1 MTNHARG
8 TRRNYQRSSGRRVWV
23 ISELNH
29 DLRPEHVARI
39 ITAAGLEQARLEAEA
54 QAAAETQAAT
64 KAAATKPI
72 DEAVEDDHA

>member
-8 TRRNYQRSSGRRVWV
+8 SRRRYRRSSGRRVWV
-23 ISELNH
+23 FSELNH

-54 QAAAETQAAT
+54 QADVEAATPELIDQAA
-64 KAAATKPI
+64 
-72 DEAVEDDHA
+72 EDDHA